1 MVTESVMGGRPRW
14 VLGTGRGPRRK
25 GSGSGTRPEPRGLI
39 LRRGRDERGRGAV
52 GRGAGE
58 REGGV
63 LDVALY
69 RGIRAWG
76 NQLLES
82 GVGFII
88 AERYHPDKN
97 QIEGRE
103 GEAEVG

>member
-1 MVTESVMGGRPRW
+1 MAA
-14 VLGTGRGPRRK
+14 
-25 GSGSGTRPEPRGLI
+25 EPW
-39 LRRGRDERGRGAV
+39 DA
-52 GRGAGE
+52 GRGAGGSWT
-58 REGGV
+58 R
-63 LDVALY
+63 LRIAASY